1 MPYIRSLRARFSL
14 SNFYVAVRILLS
26 ELQAHLQCFDKAS
39 MLRRC
44 YSIDLDE
51 ILVAAYAI
59 DEVAFHEKSPFVRQ
73 PSY

>member
-1 MPYIRSLRARFSL
+1 
-14 SNFYVAVRILLS
+14 
-26 ELQAHLQCFDKAS
+26 

-73 PSY
+73 ASY